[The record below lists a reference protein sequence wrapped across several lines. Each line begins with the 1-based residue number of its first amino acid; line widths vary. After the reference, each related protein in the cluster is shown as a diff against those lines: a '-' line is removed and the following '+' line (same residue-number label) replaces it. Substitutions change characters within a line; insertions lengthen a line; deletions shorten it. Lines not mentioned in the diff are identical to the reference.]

1 MDDKSK
7 LIVDEVSAKI
17 KRGELTQLERALFNA
32 WLSHGR
38 LTELE
43 REIIGELERKK

>member
-1 MDDKSK
+1 M
-7 LIVDEVSAKI
+7 IVDDVSTKI
-17 KRGELTQLERALFNA
+17 KNGELTQLERALFNA

-43 REIIGELERKK
+43 RDLIKELEKKK

>member
-1 MDDKSK
+1 MDDKAK
-7 LIVDEVSAKI
+7 LIVDDVSAKI

-38 LTELE
+38 LTDLECEIIRELE
-43 REIIGELERKK
+43 RRK